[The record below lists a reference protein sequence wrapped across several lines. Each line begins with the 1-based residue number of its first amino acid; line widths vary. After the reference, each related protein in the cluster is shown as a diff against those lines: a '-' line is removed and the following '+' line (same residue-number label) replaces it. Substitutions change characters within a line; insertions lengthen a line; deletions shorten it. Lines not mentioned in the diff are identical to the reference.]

1 MPISM
6 REHRLSDV
14 VINIKKT
21 SDSNGTHKSEQ
32 EMRDQKLCATPMPMA
47 STPEFDISPG
57 A

>member
-1 MPISM
+1 M

-21 SDSNGTHKSEQ
+21 SDSNGTHKSQQ
-32 EMRDQKLCATPMPMA
+32 EMRDQNFALTSMPMA

>member
-21 SDSNGTHKSEQ
+21 SDSNGTHKSQQ
-32 EMRDQKLCATPMPMA
+32 EMRDQNFALTSMPMA